1 MPNYWILKS
10 DPDTYGYDQLERD
23 RRTTWDGVS
32 NALALQHIRRMAPGD
47 RALIYHSGAE
57 KALVGLAR
65 IVSAPYADPKGSDPK
80 LAVVDLEAAG
90 RLPRTVSLAAVKADA
105 AFADLG
111 LVRLSRLSVIPVPA
125 EQWTRLLGMAG
136 AR

>member
-10 DPDTYGYDQLERD
+10 DPDTYGYDHLERD

-32 NALALQHIRRMAPGD
+32 NALALQHIRRMAPDD
-47 RALIYHSGAE
+47 RVLIYHSGAE
-57 KALVGLAR
+57 KTLVGFAKV
-65 IVSAPYADPKGSDPK
+65 VSQPYADPKGNNPK

-90 RLPRTVSLAAVKADA
+90 RLPRTVTLAQIKADP

-111 LVRLSRLSVIPVPA
+111 LVRQARLSVVPVPA

-136 AR
+136 TR